1 MALHDWVSLML
12 GGAGFGL
19 AAWRRFE
26 IIFSGGH
33 VTRPGPSE
41 FGGFGGLTQ
50 PPPHE
55 PEKDAGEMLR
65 NYHHYAG
72 AHVLNQGQDVDEA
85 VLADQEANGYTG
97 EASL

>member
-1 MALHDWVSLML
+1 MSQ
-12 GGAGFGL
+12 
-19 AAWRRFE
+19 
-26 IIFSGGH
+26 
-33 VTRPGPSE
+33 TGPSE

-72 AHVLNQGQDVDEA
+72 ARSGTMDRDVDAA
-85 VLADQEANGYTG
+85 VLEEQIANGYSG
-97 EASL
+97 EDSL

>member
-1 MALHDWVSLML
+1 M
-12 GGAGFGL
+12 
-19 AAWRRFE
+19 
-26 IIFSGGH
+26 
-33 VTRPGPSE
+33 TRPGPSE

-72 AHVLNQGQDVDEA
+72 AHSGTMDREVDVA

-97 EASL
+97 EDSL